1 MESLIEKITY
11 KINKDN
17 LIKKCRKR
25 EVVFKRMFIYNVMYN
40 HDYKVTHIGRMFN
53 RNHASIINALQTYN
67 NLKSNKDPELI
78 AVLSEYMDYFEQHDI
93 SKIEYSIKKD
103 LINATTFRDLT
114 IMRKR
119 MKNDLYIDLKKNGN
133 GGK

>member
-1 MESLIEKITY
+1 MEKILY
-11 KINKDN
+11 KVNKDS

-25 EVVFKRMFIYNVMYN
+25 EKVFKRMFIYELMRN
-40 HDYKVTHIGRMFN
+40 HDFLVTQIARLFK
-53 RNHASIINALQTYN
+53 RNHASIINAFKTYR
-67 NLKSNKDPELI
+67 NLKTTNDPELI
-78 AVLSEYMDYFEQHDI
+78 AVLSEYMKFFEQHDI
-93 SKIEYSIKKD
+93 SKIEYSVRKD
-103 LINATTFRDLT
+103 ITNATTFRDLT